1 MSDDKNTVS
10 DGGDNIDDNEPQTR
24 LSLEQA
30 LLAPL
35 DSILKAQLHSARSF
49 LNLLL
54 QLGYPHQQAASGTDD
69 EKHKSTGQ
77 DDGRPYS
84 LSFDYVQDNQ
94 RQRVSVPALALVP
107 ISPLAVDSASF
118 HLEMSARR
126 VIKQTQMRESEKD
139 RVVSQQDGE
148 TFDRYRRPWFLVD
161 KPVNIEGDIV
171 SMPSG
176 EAAKHRE
183 SQSAIRIDIN
193 VKSIPLPAGLDKL
206 LTSLTSMS
214 TVEVVGPVSPGA
226 DDSPDSG
233 PEADTQS
240 RTDP

>member
-1 MSDDKNTVS
+1 MSDTH
-10 DGGDNIDDNEPQTR
+10 GDDPHSLEPEQGDESHSSSTR

-54 QLGYPHQQAASGTDD
+54 QLGYPHDD
-69 EKHKSTGQ
+69 EQ
-77 DDGRPYS
+77 DGRPYS
-84 LSFDYVQDNQ
+84 LDFKFTKEGETQKL
-94 RQRVSVPALALVP
+94 SVPALSLVP

-118 HLEMSARR
+118 ELEMSARR
-126 VIKQTQMRESEKD
+126 VVRHTQIRESGAEPKQSD
-139 RVVSQQDGE
+139 ESKGDGKRE
-148 TFDRYRRPWFLVD
+148 GYDRYNRPWFLVD

-171 SMPSG
+171 SSASG

-183 SQSAIRIDIN
+183 SQSAIKININ

-206 LTSLTSMS
+206 MSSLTNMS
-214 TVEVVGPVSPGA
+214 QIEPINPSDEKVMG
-226 DDSPDSG
+226 
-233 PEADTQS
+233 
-240 RTDP
+240 